1 MNIIETRLRN
11 KMEDELLV
19 DDVIIYIEK
28 KNWKF

>member
-28 KNWKF
+28 KN